1 MKNEFFDKIYE
12 DKINKFEYTLE
23 NYSSFSQNIK
33 IDLFLGT
40 SYPFIISIF
49 NEINNYTNTLI
60 NDYLEN
66 ENNLRNDDL
75 DDIQEYFDE
84 KERLEK
90 NLLIE
95 FEKEYFS
102 KIFKNNESNS
112 NKNKMG
118 EILWKDYIIYYLSK
132 SNLKFTNRK
141 VLNFFECLYNLFLS
155 LNDNEKNNL
164 QGDEE
169 KLVFNL
175 KNISK
180 FILFIESYKDYLYSL
195 IELIS
200 SIDLYINNYIE
211 DFVFKISEMCFRIA
225 NRYNS
230 YVNDIFFNL
239 FESMVYC
246 IINLK
251 IKFDEISDQNFELFL
266 NEIKILSH
274 ILMKFNIELSL
285 TLKQILYLFDFV
297 EVKEIFNKNGI
308 ELKKNLNAYLD
319 LLKEENE

>member
-12 DKINKFEYTLE
+12 DKIKNLNIPWKIILL
-23 NYSSFSQNIK
+23 FSKYKNR
-33 IDLFLGT
+33 FSLGT

-195 IELIS
+195 IELIY
-200 SIDLYINNYIE
+200 SIDLYINN
-211 DFVFKISEMCFRIA
+211 
-225 NRYNS
+225 
-230 YVNDIFFNL
+230 
-239 FESMVYC
+239 
-246 IINLK
+246 
-251 IKFDEISDQNFELFL
+251 
-266 NEIKILSH
+266 
-274 ILMKFNIELSL
+274 
-285 TLKQILYLFDFV
+285 
-297 EVKEIFNKNGI
+297 
-308 ELKKNLNAYLD
+308 
-319 LLKEENE
+319 